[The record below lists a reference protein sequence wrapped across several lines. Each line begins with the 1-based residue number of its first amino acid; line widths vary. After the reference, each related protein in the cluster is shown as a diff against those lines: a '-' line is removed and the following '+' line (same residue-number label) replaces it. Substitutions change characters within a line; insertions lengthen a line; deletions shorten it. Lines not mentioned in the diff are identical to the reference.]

1 MEWPSVER
9 AGALQRARRVRAVHG
24 RHRDLPEV
32 RTHRISFIS
41 PARPPRVSSSCLR
54 APRPDQ
60 RRPHDVPR
68 HHIFAHSARVFL
80 LLLLFSFQGRRRA
93 VQRDVDRRP
102 VADVGER
109 GRAHGRGPHAREHD
123 RAGER
128 MNCSKYQCYEFQ
140 PEGGDVG
147 ETGVTR
153 KAMKELLGALAR
165 LHAAGIVH
173 RDVKP
178 ANLIVSNVDDGVLKL
193 IDLGSAAMCLGET
206 PMNYYPGDGPADP
219 RYCKPGETHLIPEG
233 CPRPT
238 KDNMK
243 KLWNVHRPY
252 AFDVFCAGTTM
263 MQLAVVGLRSDAA
276 IEKFLAEFCGKCNY
290 DLVAWRKE
298 YGDETRGLSF
308 AALDV
313 DDGAGWELAQALMT
327 PERDARITAEKAL
340 ECRYLAAAVEDAKKG
355 AVAR

>member
-1 MEWPSVER
+1 MNEQVHFNARGTCARYMGVIEISPKCAPTVSH
-9 AGALQRARRVRAVHG
+9 LFLPPARRACLRLV
-24 RHRDLPEV
+24 
-32 RTHRISFIS
+32 F
-41 PARPPRVSSSCLR
+41 ARPDPTNDDRTMCRVIISSLTPPAS
-54 APRPDQ
+54 
-60 RRPHDVPR
+60 
-68 HHIFAHSARVFL
+68 FFFF
-80 LLLLFSFQGRRRA
+80 FSSPS
-93 VQRDVDRRP
+93 RDGGELYNGTLTDGLWLMW
-102 VADVGER
+102 ANEGER
-109 GRAHGRGPHAREHD
+109 TVEDLMRESTT
-123 RAGER
+123 ALSER

-243 KLWNVHRPY
+243 KLWDVHRPY